1 MNKRDQHRKQRL
13 RGLIDT
19 RYEGSQLDFSK
30 ASGLTE
36 GRISQ
41 LLDPSLP
48 FGQRAAFN
56 LVERLGLADDYFDA
70 GTSVE
75 QDNGNI
81 LLHQYNTGG
90 KMGNGLVLRDQ
101 QGIIKSWSVSP
112 EWLCLNVPHC
122 TSPNNLA
129 IVTGFGDSM
138 R

>member
-90 KMGNGLVLRDQ
+90 KMVMAWCCVTSRESSKVGACHRNG
-101 QGIIKSWSVSP
+101 
-112 EWLCLNVPHC
+112 C
-122 TSPNNLA
+122 A
-129 IVTGFGDSM
+129 
-138 R
+138 